1 MCATKGKTAEA
12 HGFQPVIYTPALAR
26 GKAQLGRIEVT
37 GKRTAK
43 CRERDFTRA
52 SLSECKLDARFI
64 LFLRLF
70 KFSGL
75 CITPA
80 ERGELNFSRSP
91 FYDNQCDYPRGWMKM
106 RSSFVGKSHRAK
118 GYKYTYVYMYECENV
133 CTRERES

>member
-1 MCATKGKTAEA
+1 M
-12 HGFQPVIYTPALAR
+12 GFSRLYTPPRSRVIKRNLGESRSRAR
-26 GKAQLGRIEVT
+26 GLQNAE
-37 GKRTAK
+37 
-43 CRERDFTRA
+43 RERDFTRA